1 MPNRLG
7 IDGNQ
12 PRAQVFQPRLVKI
25 SVGRASFHT
34 FCFRWR
40 FRGGKKCAFNAFSRD
55 VFSRKSASTKGER
68 KMSKTSL
75 DQKRIASL
83 FHKFLKGG
91 VGTYSAIQKYYGNLP
106 SIDDAVENAC
116 SFLNAAETLEP
127 HQYRIRKTAKAEY
140 FDNVQKVK
148 TAISNCRDFKS
159 LYDLLTTCKPK
170 YVGDL
175 AVYDAALRIG
185 AFLRKKKPNCNFE
198 PQEVYLHRGT
208 EVGAKKLEALGVL
221 APSKAKIRPVS
232 DFSWL
237 DPQFANDSKF
247 AALVEIF
254 LCVEKGSF

>member
-1 MPNRLG
+1 
-7 IDGNQ
+7 
-12 PRAQVFQPRLVKI
+12 
-25 SVGRASFHT
+25 
-34 FCFRWR
+34 
-40 FRGGKKCAFNAFSRD
+40 
-55 VFSRKSASTKGER
+55 
-68 KMSKTSL
+68 MSKTSL
-75 DQKRIASL
+75 DQKRIAAL

-91 VGTYSAIQKYYGNLP
+91 VETYSAIQKYYGNLP
-106 SIDDAVENAC
+106 SIDDAVESAC

-127 HQYRIRKTAKAEY
+127 HQYRIRKTAKAE
-140 FDNVQKVK
+140 FLGNVQKVK

-159 LYDLLTTCKPK
+159 LYNLLTTCKPK

-185 AFLRKKKPNCNFE
+185 AFLRNKKPNCNFE

-208 EVGAKKLEALGVL
+208 EVGAKKLVDLGVL
-221 APSKAKIRPVS
+221 ESSKAKVRPVS

-237 DPQFANDSKF
+237 EPQFANDSKF